1 MPPTTAPVEVPET
14 ERAAEKNSAE
24 KNERRRQGANEQKFV
39 IKLIIPIP
47 A

>member
-1 MPPTTAPVEVPET
+1 MPPTSVPVTLPES
-14 ERAAEKNSAE
+14 ERAPEKPASE
-24 KNERRRQGANEQKFV
+24 IHERPRSGANEQKFV